1 MAHKPHLE
9 NKNASGTKAITN
21 ALKEIVEDH
30 LEELLRVYDERFRL
44 NYGPFHPRVKDLL
57 ERFTRCGDPHFGFL
71 RLRCTN
77 SD

>member
-30 LEELLRVYDERFRL
+30 LEELLHVYDERFRS
-44 NYGPFHPRVKDLL
+44 NCGPFYPRVKK
-57 ERFTRCGDPHFGFL
+57 CIL
-71 RLRCTN
+71 RL
-77 SD
+77 SA